1 MLEQPLLYLIAAL
14 CIFFFFGIVNLLQY
28 LFNRDKAFLYYS
40 AYLTVLVIY
49 LGLKTACFGQNTEG
63 GLVPF
68 CEIESAIINPIN
80 ILMLIMYYQF
90 VRTFVDYERYD
101 KRLHKSV
108 QLLIFSMVIGLLVD
122 ILILLLG
129 FKAFEAD
136 FYICFILFV
145 AVFSLWCVAQ
155 TYRIKNNVVLFIIAG
170 STFFYI
176 GSIASLYF
184 DIVQNNVIPK
194 NVWTLDA
201 TYEYIG
207 TFFEIICFSVGLSYR
222 SYITQME
229 KNKLQAQIIE
239 ELREREALQMELHT
253 ERDRIA
259 TEMHD
264 DLGAG
269 LSTLKLL
276 GERAKTS
283 LTDEKSLTT
292 VTKMTNLSN
301 ELIERLV
308 TIIWAMNSQNDT
320 VEGLIS
326 YLHRYANDFLE
337 ETHNVECHF
346 PLPDLSEEV
355 KRMTI
360 NGESRRRLFL
370 VFKESLHNIIKHSQ
384 AKHVHISVDPSN
396 GNWLMTIEDD
406 GVGLSENKN
415 QHGNGLKNMFKHSL
429 ALNGQFEIENSE
441 KGGVLIRLIV
451 PLDVRNKSSLTV

>member
-1 MLEQPLLYLIAAL
+1 MLSQPLLYLIAAL
-14 CIFFFFGIVNLLQY
+14 CIFFFFSIVNFLQY

-40 AYLTVLVIY
+40 AYLFVLVIY

-63 GLVPF
+63 GLESF
-68 CEIESAIINPIN
+68 CLIESVIINPIN

-90 VRTFVDYERYD
+90 VQTFVDYERYD
-101 KRLHKSV
+101 KRLYRLV
-108 QLLIFSMVIGLLVD
+108 RLLIFSMFIGFLLD

-136 FYICFILFV
+136 FYISFIV
-145 AVFSLWCVAQ
+145 IIAVFSLWCVAQ
-155 TYRIKNNVVLFIIAG
+155 TYRIKNNVVLFIIVG

-176 GSIASLYF
+176 GSIISLYL
-184 DIVQNNVIPK
+184 DVVQNNVISK
-194 NVWTLDA
+194 NVWTLA
-201 TYEYIG
+201 VTYEYIG

-222 SYITQME
+222 SYMTQVE
-229 KNKLQAQIIE
+229 KNKLQAQVIE
-239 ELREREALQMELHT
+239 DLRERQALQIELHT

-276 GERAKTS
+276 GERAKTTLS
-283 LTDEKSLTT
+283 DEKSLST
-292 VTKMTNLSN
+292 VNKMTNLSN

-337 ETHNVECHF
+337 ETHGLACHF
-346 PLPDLSEEV
+346 PLPDLDDDV
-355 KRMTI
+355 KTLTI
-360 NGESRRRLFL
+360 SGENRRRLFL
-370 VFKESLHNIIKHSQ
+370 VFKESLHNIIKHSK
-384 AKHVHISVDPSN
+384 AKHVHIAVVPTQTA
-396 GNWLMTIEDD
+396 WIMTIDDD
-406 GVGLSENKN
+406 GVGLLENKN
-415 QHGNGLKNMFKHSL
+415 EYGNGLKNMLKHSL
-429 ALNGQFEIENSE
+429 VLKGQFAIEQSE
-441 KGGVLIRLIV
+441 KGGVSIHLMM
-451 PLDVRNKSSLTV
+451 PFDARNKSSLLV

>member
-1 MLEQPLLYLIAAL
+1 MLSQPLLYLIAAL
-14 CIFFFFGIVNLLQY
+14 CIFFFFGIVNFLQY

-40 AYLTVLVIY
+40 AYLLVLVIY
-49 LGLKTACFGQNTEG
+49 LGLKTACFGENTEG
-63 GLVPF
+63 GLAPF
-68 CEIESAIINPIN
+68 CLIESAIINPIN

-90 VRTFVDYERYD
+90 VQSFVDYERYD
-101 KRLHKSV
+101 KRLYRLV
-108 QLLIFSMVIGLLVD
+108 RLLIFLMFIGLLLD
-122 ILILLLG
+122 IVILLLG
-129 FKAFEAD
+129 FKAFEDD
-136 FYICFILFV
+136 FYICFIIFI
-145 AVFSLWCVAQ
+145 AAFSLWCVAQ
-155 TYRIKNNVVLFIIAG
+155 TYRIKNNVVLFIIVG

-176 GSIASLYF
+176 GSVTSLYY
-184 DIVQNNVIPK
+184 DLAPKKDVQS
-194 NVWTLDA
+194 VWTFAA

-222 SYITQME
+222 SYVTQVE
-229 KNKLQAQIIE
+229 KTKLQAQVIE

-276 GERAKTS
+276 GERAKTT

-292 VTKMTNLSN
+292 VSKMTNLSN

-337 ETHNVECHF
+337 ETHGLACQF
-346 PLPDLSEEV
+346 PLPDLPEDV
-355 KRMTI
+355 KTMTI

-370 VFKESLHNIIKHSQ
+370 VFKESLHNIIKHSK
-384 AKHVHISVDPSN
+384 AKHVHISVLSN
-396 GNWLMTIEDD
+396 NVEWTMTIEDD
-406 GVGLSENKN
+406 GIGLSESTN
-415 QHGNGLKNMFKHSL
+415 QHGNGLKNMLKHSL
-429 ALNGQFEIENSE
+429 VLNGQVDIKESR
-441 KGGVLIRLIV
+441 KGGVLIRLMM
-451 PLDVRNKSSLTV
+451 PLDARNKSSLIV

>member
-1 MLEQPLLYLIAAL
+1 MLSQPLLYLIASL
-14 CIFFFFGIVNLLQY
+14 CIFFFFGIVNFLQY

-40 AYLTVLVIY
+40 AYLLVLVIY
-49 LGLKTACFGQNTEG
+49 LGLKTACFGQITEG
-63 GLVPF
+63 VLIPF
-68 CEIESAIINPIN
+68 CVIESAIINPIN
-80 ILMLIMYYQF
+80 IFMLIMYYQF
-90 VRTFVDYERYD
+90 VQTFVDYDRHD
-101 KRLHKSV
+101 KRLAKWV
-108 QLLIFSMVIGLLVD
+108 RLLVSSMVVGFFID

-129 FKAFEAD
+129 FKAFEAE
-136 FYICFILFV
+136 FYICFILFI
-145 AVFSLWCVAQ
+145 AIFSLWCVAQ
-155 TYRIKNNVVLFIIAG
+155 TYRIKNNVVLFIIVG
-170 STFFYI
+170 STFFYL
-176 GSIASLYF
+176 GSITSLYY
-184 DIVQNNVIPK
+184 DLVPK
-194 NVWTLDA
+194 NNLQSVWTFPP

-222 SYITQME
+222 SYMTQVE

-276 GERAKTS
+276 GERAKTT

-292 VTKMTNLSN
+292 VNKMTNLSN

-320 VEGLIS
+320 IEGLIS

-337 ETHNVECHF
+337 ETHGLACQF
-346 PLPDLSEEV
+346 PLPDLTEEV
-355 KRMTI
+355 KTMTVS
-360 NGESRRRLFL
+360 GENRRRLFL
-370 VFKESLHNIIKHSQ
+370 VFKESLHNIIKHSK
-384 AKHVHISVDPSN
+384 AKHVQISVVSSN
-396 GNWLMTIEDD
+396 ARWMMTIEDD

-415 QHGNGLKNMFKHSL
+415 QFGNGLRNMLKHSHV
-429 ALNGQFEIENSE
+429 LNGQFDIEHSK
-441 KGGVLIRLIV
+441 KGGVLIRFMM
-451 PLDVRNKSSLTV
+451 PLDARNKSSLIV